1 MTPQQISMAK
11 RNGCWEALKIA
22 RVARDML
29 GASGITAEYQ
39 VMRHMCNMES
49 VFTYEGT
56 HDIHGLILGHEITGF
71 DAFR

>member
-1 MTPQQISMAK
+1 MAK
-11 RNGCWEALKIA
+11 RNACWEALKMA

-56 HDIHGLILGHEITGF
+56 HDIHGLILGHEITGL